1 MTIVIGYLPAPE
13 GEAALD
19 VGFAEAKLR
28 GLDVVVIN
36 SPRRGADG
44 VTALSAEDIAALEA
58 RGTESGVGVTVLQ
71 PGHEDD
77 LVGVFNDTVAEYGS
91 TMIVIGLRK
100 RTAVGK
106 FILGSQAQRIL
117 LEADVPVLTVK
128 A

>member
-36 SPRRGADG
+36 SPRRGGDG
-44 VTALSAEDIAALEA
+44 VTALSAEEISALEA
-58 RGTESGVGVTVLQ
+58 RGAESGVGVTVLQ

-77 LVGVFNDTVAEYGS
+77 LVGVFNDTVEEYGS
-91 TMIVIGLRK
+91 AMIVIGLRK